1 MSNFPFSLLKRQD
14 SPFYYVR
21 FKNESTGDYLP
32 AKSTKQTEKRQAE
45 KIAWEWFKNGQ
56 IGSYKK
62 EKLDNLI
69 FQNEIR
75 KADAETLMLAI
86 QELKKRGIIKAVV
99 FKDSESSVLA
109 SQFLLDFWTWEKSPY
124 VAEKK
129 RKNHSIGKKHCS
141 KQYRNVKRYWVNFL
155 QDKTLGEI
163 TKKDINSFVD
173 IIANLEKSFC
183 GKNDIIRAGTTAF
196 KWAKTNGLIDAD
208 LFSNIIFFSG
218 KNTQREILTPELT
231 EAVFSTAWNN
241 ERAKLA
247 NLLSMCT
254 GLRAGEIQALRLKDL
269 GKDRLYINHSWNS
282 LEGLKSTKNGE
293 TRTVYLPFPQII
305 NALKELAEANPYK
318 QGLDGFV
325 FWASIPDKPME
336 AKTWLLELRQ
346 ALKNIGV
353 EEAEKYTFHS
363 WRHYYS
369 SYMIERV
376 NQKILQK
383 QTGHKT
389 MAMLEHYADHEI
401 KGDIELVENAQ
412 IEKFGKIVRNADRF
426 NFNFEKMNK
435 NIQVEYRGL

>member
-1 MSNFPFSLLKRQD
+1 MSNFPFSLSKRQD

-21 FKNESTGDYLP
+21 FKNESTGEYLP
-32 AKSTKQTEKRQAE
+32 AKSTRQTEKRQAQ
-45 KIAWEWFKNGQ
+45 KVAWEWFKSGQ
-56 IGSYKK
+56 IGSQKK

-69 FQNEIR
+69 FQNEIK
-75 KADAETLMLAI
+75 KADEETLKLVI
-86 QELKKRGIIKAVV
+86 QELKNRGTIKAVV
-99 FKDSESSVLA
+99 YKDSESSVMA
-109 SQFLLDFWTWEKSPY
+109 SQFLLDFWTWDKSQY

-129 RKNHSIGKKHCS
+129 RKNHSIGKRHCS
-141 KQYRNVKRYWVNFL
+141 KQIGNVKNYWFDFL
-155 QDKTLGEI
+155 QNKTLGEL

-173 IIANLEKSFC
+173 MIADTDKSFC
-183 GKNDIIRAGTTAF
+183 AKNDIIRAGTTAF
-196 KWAKTNGLIDAD
+196 KWAKTKGLIETD

-218 KNTQREILTPELT
+218 QNKPREILTPELA
-231 EAVFSTAWNN
+231 EAVFRVSWNN
-241 ERAKLA
+241 DRAKLA
-247 NLLSMCT
+247 NMLAMCT

-269 GKDRLYINHSWNS
+269 GRDRLYINHSWNFQD
-282 LEGLKSTKNGE
+282 GLKSTKNGE

-325 FWASIPDKPME
+325 FWASIPEKPME
-336 AKTWLLELRQ
+336 AKIWLTELRQ

-353 EEAEKYTFHS
+353 AESNKYTFHS

-412 IEKFGKIVRNADRF
+412 IQQFGGIVRNADRF

-435 NIQVEYRGL
+435 YIQVEYKEV